1 MVLMCVMGECR
12 VGECVVDVGALSV
25 CVLISS
31 FVSVGEREREG
42 ESCHRVQW
50 RGCVLNHKETGRER
64 NFRI

>member
-31 FVSVGEREREG
+31 FVSVCVVLVSMCGVVSCE
-42 ESCHRVQW
+42 ESVRVVVLFAVCAI
-50 RGCVLNHKETGRER
+50 CVC
-64 NFRI
+64 